1 MPQKRLHS
9 IVTVTVQDYA
19 HHALAVVKENA
30 KGAKEVVKMD
40 VNPLAE
46 TVAVKD
52 VKDVVTQCVK
62 AIALLDVRLL
72 ATASV
77 EDLA

>member
-30 KGAKEVVKMD
+30 KGAKEVVK
-40 VNPLAE
+40 
-46 TVAVKD
+46 TVARLLVEVAVVKD
-52 VKDVVTQCVK
+52 VKDVVMQCVK
-62 AIALLDVRLL
+62 VIASLDVRLP
-72 ATASV
+72 ATVYVGDRA
-77 EDLA
+77 

>member
-9 IVTVTVQDYA
+9 IVTGTVQDYA
-19 HHALAVVKENA
+19 HHALVVVKENA
-30 KGAKEVVKMD
+30 KGVKVVVKMG
-40 VNPLAE
+40 VNPLVE
-46 TVAVKD
+46 IVAVKD
-52 VKDVVTQCVK
+52 VKDVATQCVK
-62 AIALLDVRLL
+62 VIALQDVRLL